1 MVAVG
6 GDGSDGIATIG
17 GSADGGATS
26 RDHGGGTPL
35 ARTIDGATPVAPPLA
50 APYPS
55 GNISGGTTL
64 PPRCCLPWQHH
75 PLAVSL
81 FGAATQCHPAPA
93 SVSRRHPAPSATWRH
108 PAPLGTTRHYL
119 APPHTNLQRHPSR
132 RPPCHGGGG
141 GATYLKPAP
150 ADLKKVN
157 GRLTMFSK
165 LPLKFSLT
173 IITPLR
179 FLLLV

>member
-6 GDGSDGIATIG
+6 GDGSDGVATIG
-17 GSADGGATS
+17 GSADGGATG

-93 SVSRRHPAPSATWRH
+93 SVSRLDPAPSTTWRH
-108 PAPLGTTRHYL
+108 PALPSTTQYHL
-119 APPHTNLQRHPSR
+119 AHDSQRHHPKH
-132 RPPCHGGGG
+132 PPVMVVVVLP
-141 GATYLKPAP
+141 TLNFPQQTLRKLMV
-150 ADLKKVN
+150 DL
-157 GRLTMFSK
+157 LCFQS
-165 LPLKFSLT
+165 LP
-173 IITPLR
+173 
-179 FLLLV
+179 